1 VSAPVCNASAFD
13 ASAAARTAAGAV
25 RGAKHTPAGSL
36 NQSTKRPAVQKWYTG
51 SMDGP
56 GLSDFNWSMT
66 RCNACHGVIKRID
79 LECYT
84 CGEPVPG
91 AAKSFWRRKRESEAK
106 PAAPVTMASN
116 MLFMASLV
124 LTGVSFFSSQKMPFP
139 VSAALS
145 GILLTARIVMDRRA
159 APKQKSVRASSRSN
173 EISPALLKRITLG
186 Y

>member
-1 VSAPVCNASAFD
+1 
-13 ASAAARTAAGAV
+13 
-25 RGAKHTPAGSL
+25 
-36 NQSTKRPAVQKWYTG
+36 
-51 SMDGP
+51 
-56 GLSDFNWSMT
+56 MT

-84 CGEPVPG
+84 CGQAVPG
-91 AAKSFWRRKRESEAK
+91 AIKSFWRRKQESEAK
-106 PAAPVTMASN
+106 PPAPVTMASN

-159 APKQKSVRASSRSN
+159 APKQKRVRASSRSN
-173 EISPALLKRITLG
+173 EISPALLRRITLG
-186 Y
+186 